1 MDTII
6 AFIKEYKL
14 QIEPITTNLDDLKE
28 DKKSTIKKLNLE
40 EDKATSSGMFVDNS
54 TGGCVNSSKT
64 VNTIAAKTIYPIDPS
79 LMASLNGYK
88 TA

>member
-54 TGGCVNSSKT
+54 TGGSVNSSKT

>member
-1 MDTII
+1 
-6 AFIKEYKL
+6 
-14 QIEPITTNLDDLKE
+14 
-28 DKKSTIKKLNLE
+28 
-40 EDKATSSGMFVDNS
+40 MFVDNS
-54 TGGCVNSSKT
+54 TGGSVNSSKT